1 MRSVLFDQGR
11 QCTLWFAKRIRK
23 QLCVCFCLPLFC
35 KEIQTLSPKYTLKF
49 FLQRHSEKVMN
60 FRFTCNFK
68 IHLCKF
74 VSPSSSPLQ
83 APSNILKSAEMRSFA
98 ISKSNFM
105 TFSYRRRAQTQQTL
119 HVVEAPIPPH
129 TLFSFSQNLVSFGF
143 KKYSGYFSCPFE
155 GLQVLTLIC

>member
-1 MRSVLFDQGR
+1 MYSLVCQENSK
-11 QCTLWFAKRIRK
+11 AA
-23 QLCVCFCLPLFC
+23 LCVFCLPLFC
-35 KEIQTLSPKYTLKF
+35 KEIQTLSQKHILKF
-49 FLQRHSEKVMN
+49 SLQRHSEKVMN

-74 VSPSSSPLQ
+74 VSPSSSPLR

-129 TLFSFSQNLVSFGF
+129 TLFSFSQNLVPFGF